1 MTLSMKKTNKLHKL
15 FFINLCLLSSCGM
28 LINKI
33 ESPIVDKDVIYKN
46 REIKPTYC
54 PVEMNPQIQLVGSN
68 KSSQE
73 SYLRFSNKLKNTDV
87 IDHLVLWSL
96 VQLSLRPDQSSPTSR
111 LQTLINYKD
120 EVYYFDFFSENDDDQ
135 YPYLYGLEWL
145 LKKFK
150 KNTNLQHYVSILEGR
165 FRDSMKVSPD
175 LERFLLKNQEMIKL
189 NETLAPY
196 FFRGTDVL
204 RENESTP
211 RINLR
216 RVLNE
221 YNKAK
226 KKQNIVINTTL
237 HRFSTDKGYVGDC
250 NYDFN
255 LYSKS
260 IFLIDKTMPVSN
272 IFGLSLGKDA
282 FLNSSSQIFKK
293 AEALF
298 GGPLFKGSSKVR
310 SAAICSIENK
320 NTKIWAISNESRD
333 PGQHLFHLI
342 KYGLPLSDSFEDV
355 DKLFKHSRHLFLSDP
370 IRLII
375 ESNRSDQQQIQN
387 LLKLNVPIYHA
398 DSLGNIW
405 GYVQTPNKASRFII
419 DERNSGDFTCK

>member
-1 MTLSMKKTNKLHKL
+1 MKMKTNKYLAKVL
-15 FFINLCLLSSCGM
+15 FLNFLLLSSCGM

-33 ESPIVDKDVIYKN
+33 ESPIVEKEVIYKN
-46 REIKPTYC
+46 REMKPTYC
-54 PVEMNPQIQLVGSN
+54 PVEQNPKLQLVGAN

-73 SYLRFSNKLKNTDV
+73 SYIKFSNKLKNVDV

-96 VQLSLRPDQSSPTSR
+96 VQLSLRPDQSSPTAR
-111 LQTLINYKD
+111 LQTLINYQD
-120 EVYYFDFFSENDDDQ
+120 EVHYFDFFSESDEDQ
-135 YPYLYGLEWL
+135 YPYLYGLEWI
-145 LKKFK
+145 LKNYK
-150 KNTNLQHYVSILEGR
+150 KGTSLDHYVNILEGR
-165 FRDSMKVSPD
+165 LQDLMKVSPD

-189 NETLAPY
+189 NATLAPY
-196 FFRGTDVL
+196 YFRGTDVL

-211 RINLR
+211 RINLH
-216 RVLNE
+216 RVLRE
-221 YNKAK
+221 YKK
-226 KKQNIVINTTL
+226 VRKKQNIIINTTL
-237 HRFSTDKGYVGDC
+237 HKFSTTKGYVGQC

-260 IFLIDKTMPVSN
+260 IFLIDKTLPVSN
-272 IFGLSLGKDA
+272 IFGLALGKNA
-282 FLNSSSQIFKK
+282 FLNSSSQVFKK
-293 AEALF
+293 AESLF
-298 GGPLFKGSSKVR
+298 AGPLFKGSSKVR

-342 KYGLPLSDSFEDV
+342 KYGLPLAENFEEV

-370 IRLII
+370 IRLVI
-375 ESNRSDQQQIQN
+375 ESNRSEQQQIQN

-398 DSLGNIW
+398 DTLGNIW
-405 GYVQTPNKASRFII
+405 GYVQTPEKKSRFII